1 MIIPRLEPEN
11 ILVSFQLTATAET
24 YDCTEL
30 LAELLKDYVNDIVQE
45 ATIRTETSKIEHY
58 FGYRP
63 SQNTHV
69 ALLMNLD
76 FSLTKSSG

>member
-1 MIIPRLEPEN
+1 LEPEN

-30 LAELLKDYVNDIVQE
+30 LAELLKDYINDIVQV
-45 ATIRTETSKIEHY
+45 AIIRRETSKIEHY